1 MDKAPGV
8 LIANER
14 VPRRVSAPAPRLRLL
29 IELEPRH
36 RVFVQN
42 LADLLLSRRP
52 PQLRLT
58 SRPARYWNDVF
69 VPTGAP
75 WSAFAESMLLHLLLV
90 VLVVWGQS
98 RVWTSVELF
107 PQQRARHTPITYY
120 PPKPSFRAAESRA
133 PSVRA
138 RVKHTQPAA
147 HQPAMRV
154 TPQQTHSIVTPPDI
168 KQATAPPPNLPG
180 SYTVT
185 PTVPFPAT
193 SNLRRNA
200 SAGNSGV
207 VAPAPQIDQAAVRR
221 MAPPHA
227 SAVAPAPELGGSSA
241 QRATNAAN
249 ADGSRVVPPPP
260 AVQIAG
266 NSGRGERAGS
276 LSARTNV
283 VPPPPSVQGAGGD
296 ARLGSLTGAGSQ
308 AVPPPPS
315 LQGTSNSGRAGRLTS
330 GSGPN
335 VVPPP
340 PSVQGAS
347 NGARDSRS
355 GSIAGSQVVQPP
367 PSVQGA
373 GSGSEH
379 ARLGALAGAGSEVVK
394 PPPTVDG
401 AGNTGG
407 ARIGSLSANGS
418 QIVPPP
424 PAVEGASNSVGR
436 PGSLGGNGPGDVS
449 QIAPPPSSVIG
460 AGNSG
465 GSTAGKLLE
474 PMDPLTQDASSST
487 PDANNDSKATF
498 EELPLGLLGVVF
510 VPPGT
515 SYFSNFEVFV
525 AKRRIGKDLQLIKLV
540 YEFLPYQRRLSEY
553 KLNNLPQR
561 VIKLRVV
568 PDPSCDE
575 SLGQMIQ
582 TFSDATNK
590 ATDLPAA
597 LRSTDL
603 TAMLPCYRTTASDF
617 EKAMTRGR

>member
-1 MDKAPGV
+1 M
-8 LIANER
+8 R
-14 VPRRVSAPAPRLRLL
+14 APAPVPRLRLL
-29 IELEPRH
+29 IEWEPRH
-36 RVFVQN
+36 RVFMHN
-42 LADLLLSRRP
+42 LADMLLSRRP

-75 WSAFAESMLLHLLLV
+75 WSSFAESMLLHLLLV

-120 PPKPSFRAAESRA
+120 PPKPSFRAAEGRA
-133 PSVRA
+133 QNVRA
-138 RVKHTQPAA
+138 RVKRTQQAA
-147 HQPAMRV
+147 HQTAMPV
-154 TPQQTHSIVTPPDI
+154 KPQQTHSIVTPPDI
-168 KQATAPPPNLPG
+168 KQAAPPNLPG

-193 SNLRRNA
+193 SKLRRNA
-200 SAGNSGV
+200 MAAAPGV
-207 VAPAPQIDQAAVRR
+207 VAPPPQVDQAATRR
-221 MAPPHA
+221 MALPHA
-227 SAVAPAPELGGSSA
+227 SAVAPAPELGGSFA
-241 QRATNAAN
+241 ERATKAPNAN
-249 ADGSRVVPPPP
+249 GSRVVPPPP

-266 NSGRGERAGS
+266 NSGRGVGS

-283 VPPPPSVQGAGGD
+283 VPPPPSIQDANAVAD

-308 AVPPPPS
+308 VVPPPPS
-315 LQGTSNSGRAGRLTS
+315 VQGTSKSGRAGRLTS
-330 GSGPN
+330 GTGPN

-373 GSGSEH
+373 GNISEH
-379 ARLGALAGAGSEVVK
+379 ARLGALPGASSEVVK
-394 PPPTVDG
+394 PPPTVDS
-401 AGNTGG
+401 ASNSGG
-407 ARIGSLSANGS
+407 ARIGSLTGNGS

-424 PAVEGASNSVGR
+424 PAVESASNSGGR
-436 PGSLGGNGPGDVS
+436 LGSLGGNRPGDVS
-449 QIAPPPSSVIG
+449 QIAPPPSSVRG
-460 AGNSG
+460 AGNSVA
-465 GSTAGKLLE
+465 STAGKLLE
-474 PMDPLTQDASSST
+474 PMDPLTDDAASPTS
-487 PDANNDSKATF
+487 DANNDSKASF

-525 AKRRIGKDLQLIKLV
+525 AKRRIGKELQLIKLV

-553 KLNNLPQR
+553 NLNNLPQR
-561 VIKLRVV
+561 VIKLRVI

-582 TFSDATNK
+582 TSGDSASQSTGR
-590 ATDLPAA
+590 ADLPAA
-597 LRSTDL
+597 LRSSDL

-617 EKAMTRGR
+617 EKAMSRGR